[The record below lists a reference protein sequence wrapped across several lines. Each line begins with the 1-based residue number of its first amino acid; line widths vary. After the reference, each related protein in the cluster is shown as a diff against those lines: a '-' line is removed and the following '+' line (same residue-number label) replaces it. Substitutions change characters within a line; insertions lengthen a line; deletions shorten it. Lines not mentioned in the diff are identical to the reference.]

1 MLIQKLRLQKGWS
14 QQQLADLSGLSV
26 RTIQR
31 IEQGQPAS
39 PESLKSLAAV
49 FEIPFT
55 DLKEPAMSATV
66 TTPLLNASTGES
78 AEEILAL
85 KHVRKL
91 KGFYI
96 HLAQYVM
103 VMSALL
109 VINLITRPQHVWVV
123 WPALGWGIGILFHA
137 LRVFERWSPFGAQWE
152 KAQVEKRLGRKL

>member
-31 IEQGQPAS
+31 IEQGQVAS

-49 FEIPFT
+49 FEIPFS
-55 DLKEPAMSATV
+55 DLKEPAMSATE
-66 TTPLLNASTGES
+66 TAPAPLPAADN
-78 AEEILAL
+78 AEEVLAL
-85 KHVRKL
+85 RHVRKL

-96 HLAQYVM
+96 HLGQYVV
-103 VMSALL
+103 VMLALTA
-109 VINLITRPQHVWVV
+109 INLLTRPEHLWVL
-123 WPALGWGIGILFHA
+123 WPALGWGVGVLFHA
-137 LRVFERWSPFGAQWE
+137 MRVFEHLGPFGAQWE